1 MAVTKKPAAKKE
13 AATKTVAKKAA
24 ATKTV
29 KAEAKTTTKTVAKK
43 AAKPAVEKKV
53 AAKPVAEKKPAAK
66 KTATKKA
73 TVAKMSVQD
82 YCDKINWKKGEAQ
95 FAGNL
100 YMEISASDLVNEF
113 ENGVSNL
120 TTAKKAVKEC
130 LLIGDE
136 ILAST
141 RTDLTVRYYVDNLS
155 PERAKYSD

>member
-24 ATKTV
+24 APKTV
-29 KAEAKTTTKTVAKK
+29 KAEAKTATKTVAKK

-66 KTATKKA
+66 KAAKKA

-95 FAGNL
+95 FAGKL

-136 ILAST
+136 ILTST